1 MLPDTN
7 LEGKT
12 ALITGGTRG
21 IGGAIADLFAEAGA
35 RVLITGTKQE
45 DVRRRVKELSARGT
59 AKPDGWA
66 VDMTDAASFSSFRM
80 RVRSLDSIHVL
91 VNNAGNNKLAPIDEV
106 EAEDLDLITSLN
118 LRAPILLMRDVAPAM
133 KRQGWGRI
141 VNIAS
146 IWSVIT
152 KPGRAMYTASK
163 FGLVGAT
170 KSAAVDLGEHN
181 VLVNAV
187 SPGFTLTE
195 LTERTLTPQDQ
206 ERLSSSLPLRRFAQP
221 EEIARTVLFLA
232 SDWNTYITGQNLV
245 VDGGFV
251 SV

>member
-1 MLPDTN
+1 MLPQIT

-35 RVLITGTKQE
+35 RVLITGTKQK
-45 DVRRRVKELSARGT
+45 DVRRRVKELSTLGPSGA
-59 AKPDGWA
+59 DGWE
-66 VDMTDAASFSSFRM
+66 VDMTDPGSLASFRTQ
-80 RVRSLDSIHVL
+80 VQTLEPLHVL
-91 VNNAGNNKLAPIDEV
+91 VNNAGNNKIVPIDAV
-106 EAEDLDLITSLN
+106 EAEDLDLVTSLN
-118 LRAPILLMRDVAPAM
+118 LRAPILLMRDVAPVM
-133 KRQGWGRI
+133 KRQRWGRI

-170 KSAAVDLGEHN
+170 MAAAVDLGEHN

-187 SPGFTLTE
+187 SPGFTLTQ
-195 LTERTLTPQDQ
+195 LTKRTLPPQEQ
-206 ERLSSSLPLRRFAQP
+206 ERLSSELPLRRFASP
-221 EEIARTVLFLA
+221 EEIARIVLFLA
-232 SDWNTYITGQNLV
+232 SEWNTYITGQNLV
-245 VDGGFV
+245 ADGGFV

>member
-1 MLPDTN
+1 MLPQIT

-35 RVLITGTKQE
+35 KVLITGTKQE
-45 DVRRRVKELSARGT
+45 DVRRRVEELSTLGPGGA
-59 AKPDGWA
+59 DGWY
-66 VDMTDAASFSSFRM
+66 VDMTDPASFALFRDQ
-80 RVRSLDSIHVL
+80 VRTLESLHVL
-91 VNNAGNNKLAPIDEV
+91 INNAGNNKIVPIDAV

-118 LRAPILLMRDVAPAM
+118 LRAPILLMRDVAAAM
-133 KRQGWGRI
+133 KRQQWGRI

-152 KPGRAMYTASK
+152 KPGRVMYTSSK

-170 KSAAVDLGEHN
+170 KAAAVDLGEHN
-181 VLVNAV
+181 VLVNSV

-195 LTERTLTPQDQ
+195 LTKRTLPPQEQ
-206 ERLSSSLPLRRFAQP
+206 ERLSSEVPLRRFAQP

-232 SDWNTYITGQNLV
+232 SEWNTYITGQNIV
-245 VDGGFV
+245 VDGGFI

>member
-1 MLPDTN
+1 MLPQIT

-35 RVLITGTKQE
+35 RVLIVGTTRE
-45 DVRRRVKELSARGT
+45 SVRARVEELATLGPGG
-59 AKPDGWA
+59 ADGWD
-66 VDMTDAASFSSFRM
+66 VDMTDPESFASFREH
-80 RVRSLDSIHVL
+80 VRTLEPLHIL
-91 VNNAGNNKLAPIDEV
+91 VNNAGNNKVVSIDAV
-106 EAEDLDLITSLN
+106 EAEDLDVIISLN
-118 LRAPILLMRDVAPAM
+118 LLAPILLMRDVAAAM
-133 KRQGWGRI
+133 KRQRWGRI

-152 KPGRAMYTASK
+152 KPGRAMYTSSK

-170 KSAAVDLGEHN
+170 KAAAVDLGEHN

-195 LTERTLTPQDQ
+195 LTKRTLPADEQ
-206 ERLSSSLPLRRFAQP
+206 ERLASEVPLRRFAQP
-221 EEIARTVLFLA
+221 EEMARIVLFLA
-232 SDWNTYITGQNLV
+232 SEWNTYITGQNLV
-245 VDGGFV
+245 ADGGFV